1 MPVRAGFAV
10 RVRVSIA
17 ARVRVMIALRV
28 RVSAVPAFAS
38 LVPGYAGLNTR
49 GEDTVSASWRA
60 VRGAG
65 DGLAR
70 VDNMVALAG

>member
-1 MPVRAGFAV
+1 MPVGTGFAV

-17 ARVRVMIALRV
+17 VRI